1 MEQVSN
7 TTSRSAWSLGVK
19 DAMPLLGGYIPV
31 AISFGLISVQAGFS
45 AWETIA
51 ISIFIYAGS
60 AQFLFVAMIA
70 SGAPLWLVVV
80 MTLLI
85 NARHVVYGPNLAP
98 YINHNR
104 WWIPLMH
111 GLTDQIFALA
121 HTRFPEMKESQR
133 IQWYTSAA
141 WVAWLS
147 WIGGTVLGALAGAE
161 LIARWP
167 LLGEVLPFALPS
179 LFLVLLVPRFNTLI
193 WTASLIMTTSIALL
207 LKLNGWVN
215 AAIPLAALFGM
226 ATYYLISYQRS
237 DKGEQHG

>member
-1 MEQVSN
+1 MELS
-7 TTSRSAWSLGVK
+7 TKSPTGSAWTLGIK
-19 DAMPLLGGYIPV
+19 DAIPLLGGYIPV

-51 ISIFIYAGS
+51 ISVFIYAGS

-70 SGAPLWLVVV
+70 SGAPLWLVVA

-98 YINHNR
+98 YINKSR

-111 GLTDQIFALA
+111 GMTDQIFALA
-121 HTRFPEMKESQR
+121 HTRFPEMEENQR
-133 IQWYTSAA
+133 IAWYTSAA
-141 WVAWLS
+141 FIAWFS
-147 WIGGTVLGALAGAE
+147 WIGGTIMGALAGAE

-167 LLGEVLPFALPS
+167 LLAEVLPFALPS
-179 LFLVLLVPRFNTLI
+179 LFLVLMAPRFTSLV
-193 WTASLIMTTSIALL
+193 WSASLIVTTSVALV
-207 LKLNGWVN
+207 LKLNGWAN

-226 ATYYLISYQRS
+226 VTYYIIDHRNLS
-237 DKGEQHG
+237 KGAHRG